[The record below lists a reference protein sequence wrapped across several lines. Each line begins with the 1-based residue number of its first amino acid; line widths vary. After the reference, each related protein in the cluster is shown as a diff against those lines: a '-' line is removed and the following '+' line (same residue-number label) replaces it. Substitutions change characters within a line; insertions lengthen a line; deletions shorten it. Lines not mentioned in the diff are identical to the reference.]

1 MKFVVCQV
9 DKCINSIISPWV
21 KREKKN
27 LSDEWIVRLDW
38 KWWRTFIRWIET
50 KLSTDYRVRCL
61 DACANQLRYSSVR
74 HLKSIENLVFL
85 SEGIRP
91 IDFLG
96 NFYMTN
102 ATEMIFGAI
111 DSDKSVSVELKHD
124 DKLPI
129 ESNTYIQVVD
139 YLLLIIFLSLSPGC
153 STLYEYLRT
162 TSTPYSDPR
171 VNSDIIVHVALS
183 GVRSRCNHELHY

>member
-1 MKFVVCQV
+1 M
-9 DKCINSIISPWV
+9 
-21 KREKKN
+21 
-27 LSDEWIVRLDW
+27 
-38 KWWRTFIRWIET
+38 
-50 KLSTDYRVRCL
+50 RVRTSAGTTRSEMKESRERC
-61 DACANQLRYSSVR
+61 
-74 HLKSIENLVFL
+74 FF

-129 ESNTYIQVVD
+129 ESSTYVQVSD
-139 YLLLIIFLSLSPGC
+139 RCFATHFSPSLRLFL
-153 STLYEYLRT
+153 
-162 TSTPYSDPR
+162 
-171 VNSDIIVHVALS
+171 
-183 GVRSRCNHELHY
+183 